1 MKQSS
6 IVSTPMFTAE
16 DDPRG
21 VRKKKILEQLAQ
33 ISKQQN
39 IPQEKDTKSLQKLV
53 EDAVKDVERLGKGLD
68 EQRATR
74 NVFSKS
80 GNALQKFTS
89 SFSKFLKAYSGMSE
103 LSKGV
108 DSQYGGMAVGALS
121 LLFQVRKVTHSLEKM
136 VPLISHRS
144 VRTGRV
150 VRLLSI
156 LLSRSSR
163 DHGLATWDG

>member
-6 IVSTPMFTAE
+6 VVSTPMFTAE

-39 IPQEKDTKSLQKLV
+39 IPQKDIKSLQKLV
-53 EDAVKDVERLGKGLD
+53 EDAVKDVEWLGKGLD

-74 NVFSKS
+74 NFFSKS
-80 GNALQKFTS
+80 GNALQKFAS
-89 SFSKFLKAYSGMSE
+89 SFSKFLKAYSGISE

-108 DSQYGGMAVGALS
+108 DSQYGGMVVGALS
-121 LLFQVRKVTHSLEKM
+121 LLFQVRIFTHSLEKA
-136 VPLISHRS
+136 VPLIPHRS
-144 VRTGRV
+144 GRTRRA
-150 VRLLSI
+150 VRLLST

-163 DHGLATWDG
+163 DHGLITWDG